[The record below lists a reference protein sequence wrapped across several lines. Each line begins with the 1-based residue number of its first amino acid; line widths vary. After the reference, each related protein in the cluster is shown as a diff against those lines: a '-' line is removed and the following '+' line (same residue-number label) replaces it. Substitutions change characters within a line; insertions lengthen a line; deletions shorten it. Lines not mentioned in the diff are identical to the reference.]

1 MKYSI
6 QKMNSHG
13 KKKYGENSYST
24 CVTKL
29 EELYYTIFEHCNY
42 DVEI

>member
-13 KKKYGENSYST
+13 KETSGENSYST
-24 CVTKL
+24 CATKP
-29 EELYYTIFEHCNY
+29 EENW
-42 DVEI
+42 